1 MPVEEPQNRDS
12 ELIRRSAEGDRDAW
26 SELVARHGAPVF
38 RFARAI
44 AADDSAAEDA
54 LQETFLSAWRGAA
67 RFRGETSVRNWLF
80 TIVRHAVYRQHRRRA
95 GEPEELQSL
104 TDLGVAAGW
113 GTVEDPEAKALRKE
127 SREVFERV
135 LEQLDAS
142 DREILLLR
150 DVEGLSGEEV
160 AAILGITIAAMKTR
174 LHRARLRLA
183 SKVREAYEPAR

>member
-1 MPVEEPQNRDS
+1 MQFSLGGREIGHGDS
-12 ELIRRSAEGDRDAW
+12 LAPPTESA
-26 SELVARHGAPVF
+26 
-38 RFARAI
+38 
-44 AADDSAAEDA
+44 
-54 LQETFLSAWRGAA
+54 LSAR
-67 RFRGETSVRNWLF
+67 RCRPVRREQL
-80 TIVRHAVYRQHRRRA
+80 
-95 GEPEELQSL
+95 
-104 TDLGVAAGW
+104 
-113 GTVEDPEAKALRKE
+113 KALRKE